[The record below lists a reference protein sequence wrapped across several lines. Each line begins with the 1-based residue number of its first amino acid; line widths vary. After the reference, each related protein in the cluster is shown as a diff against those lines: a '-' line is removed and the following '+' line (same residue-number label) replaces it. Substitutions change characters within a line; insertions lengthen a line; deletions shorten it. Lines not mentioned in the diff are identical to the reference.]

1 MDISQANDNELQ
13 KAIDD
18 ITKSAATETT
28 TATDAVS
35 ELEAKIQNQLGVPP
49 TPPMPEMPA
58 APAEAAAPVETAA
71 PEAAPAS
78 EATPTLT
85 PSADFAVPTVEAAP
99 AEAPAEVATEAPAES
114 AATEPAMTAPTLEAP
129 TIESAPAV
137 NQSVDGDLKSVK
149 EAMMRDLFPL
159 MDKVDVKSEQKYEIY
174 KEMIETTND
183 KSMIAAAYEAAKGL
197 VDETAR
203 AEALLYLIEAVDK

>member
-18 ITKSAATETT
+18 ITKSAATET
-28 TATDAVS
+28 ASDAVS

-71 PEAAPAS
+71 PAPEAA
-78 EATPTLT
+78 PTLT

-129 TIESAPAV
+129 TIESAPVAEV
-137 NQSVDGDLKSVK
+137 ATQSVDGDLKSVK

-159 MDKVDVKSEQKYEIY
+159 MDKVDVKPEQKYEIY
-174 KEMIETTND
+174 KEMIEITND

-197 VDETAR
+197 ADETAR